1 MQLNQEILVGDNS
14 LSAERVDNPYEIRTD
29 NIISRPQP
37 AVSDNSSILDSLLDD
52 YKNHLAGKTAL
63 HAGYPYNLS
72 FSYEKLSPFF
82 EFAIN
87 NLGDPFVAS
96 NYKID
101 SRFFEQEALAFFA
114 KLYQMQ
120 DCWGYITTCGTEGNL
135 YGLLLGRETYPDGIL
150 YASNDSHYSIAKAAR
165 FFKIPHVVVN
175 SQPNGEMDYVD
186 FLSRL
191 DSSRPAIV
199 NLNAGTTLK
208 GAVDDLELIL
218 EMLERKGIKNF
229 YIHCD
234 GALGGMLVPYL
245 APGKINFNWPI
256 HSLAISGHKFI
267 GCPFPCGIVLTHK
280 KLVDKLATNIEY
292 IGSKDT
298 TLGGSRNG
306 HAPLFL
312 WYAIQQRK
320 HLFQLE
326 AETCASKAADL
337 RERLERVGISC
348 LLNSYSSTV
357 VFPKPSNTVVE
368 KWQLS
373 TQGDL
378 AHVVV
383 MQNHS
388 DELLE
393 RFVADYL
400 ESHYEHLSAQVL
412 SATV

>member
-1 MQLNQEILVGDNS
+1 
-14 LSAERVDNPYEIRTD
+14 
-29 NIISRPQP
+29 
-37 AVSDNSSILDSLLDD
+37 
-52 YKNHLAGKTAL
+52 
-63 HAGYPYNLS
+63 
-72 FSYEKLSPFF
+72 
-82 EFAIN
+82 
-87 NLGDPFVAS
+87 
-96 NYKID
+96 
-101 SRFFEQEALAFFA
+101 
-114 KLYQMQ
+114 MQ
-120 DCWGYITTCGTEGNL
+120 DWWGYITTCGTEGNL

-191 DSSRPAIV
+191 DSSRPAII

-208 GAVDDLELIL
+208 GAVDDLKQIL

-245 APGKINFNWPI
+245 APGKINFNLPI

-373 TQGDL
+373 TQEDL

>member
-1 MQLNQEILVGDNS
+1 MKLNQQIVGSDNS
-14 LSAERVDNPYEIRTD
+14 LSAETDNNAYEIMTD
-29 NIISRPQP
+29 DILGVMPS
-37 AVSDNSSILDSLLDD
+37 AVSNETNILDSLLNE
-52 YKNHLAGKTAL
+52 YKNYLTEKTNI
-63 HAGYPYNLS
+63 HAGYPYNLK
-72 FSYEKLSPFF
+72 FSYKKLLPFF
-82 EFAIN
+82 EFSIN

-101 SRFFEQEALAFFA
+101 SRYFEQEALAFFA
-114 KLYQMQ
+114 ELYQIQ
-120 DCWGYITTCGTEGNL
+120 DWWGYITACGTEGNL

-150 YASNDSHYSIAKAAR
+150 YASNDSHYSVAKAAR

-175 SQPNGEMDYVD
+175 SQANGEMDYDD
-186 FLSRL
+186 FFGRL
-191 DSSRPAIV
+191 DSSRPAIINV
-199 NLNAGTTLK
+199 NVGTTLK
-208 GAVDDLELIL
+208 GAVDDLAQVL
-218 EMLERKGIKNF
+218 EMLERKGIKDF

-280 KLVDKLATNIEY
+280 KLVDQVATNIEY

-312 WYAIQQRK
+312 WYAIQERK
-320 HLFQLE
+320 HLFQVE
-326 AETCASKAADL
+326 AQTCASKAANL
-337 RERLERVGISC
+337 REHLEQAGFPC
-348 LLNSYSSTV
+348 LLNAYSSTV
-357 VFPKPSNTVVE
+357 VFPKPSSAVVE
-368 KWQLS
+368 KWQLA

-388 DELLE
+388 DELLQH
-393 RFVADYL
+393 FVADCR
-400 ESHYEHLSAQVL
+400 ESHAELLADRVL
-412 SATV
+412 TATV

>member
-1 MQLNQEILVGDNS
+1 V
-14 LSAERVDNPYEIRTD
+14 
-29 NIISRPQP
+29 
-37 AVSDNSSILDSLLDD
+37 
-52 YKNHLAGKTAL
+52 
-63 HAGYPYNLS
+63 
-72 FSYEKLSPFF
+72 
-82 EFAIN
+82 
-87 NLGDPFVAS
+87 
-96 NYKID
+96 
-101 SRFFEQEALAFFA
+101 
-114 KLYQMQ
+114 
-120 DCWGYITTCGTEGNL
+120 GYITTCGTEGNL

-175 SQPNGEMDYVD
+175 SQPNAEMDYVD

-191 DSSRPAIV
+191 DSSRPAII

-208 GAVDDLELIL
+208 GAVDDLKQIL

-245 APGKINFNWPI
+245 APGKINFNLPI

-373 TQGDL
+373 TQEDL